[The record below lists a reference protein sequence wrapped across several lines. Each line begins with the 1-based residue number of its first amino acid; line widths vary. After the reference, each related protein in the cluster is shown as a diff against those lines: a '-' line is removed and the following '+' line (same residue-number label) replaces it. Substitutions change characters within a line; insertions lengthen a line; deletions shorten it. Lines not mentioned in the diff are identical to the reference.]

1 MDGNTL
7 DLSNRGLR
15 EINEIQGML
24 AQYAGGIQM
33 LNLSGNY
40 LKYVNNII
48 NLKIFSIEI
57 SIYKYLFRI
66 YNILY

>member
-24 AQYAGGIQM
+24 TQYAGGIQM